1 MSKKFIRTEN
11 TKVMFTHFMPFD
23 EKYGMGKTEEE
34 LLKEG
39 YLIDE
44 IPEPEH
50 QEGKIAEAHYMPEQ
64 GYYYEYVDAPEPKP
78 QGDVAALQAEVD
90 ELKSQLELT
99 QSALDAVIMGV

>member
-1 MSKKFIRTEN
+1 MGQKFIKTEN
-11 TKVMFTHFMPFD
+11 TKVVYTHFMPFD
-23 EKYGMGKTEEE
+23 EKDGLKKTEEE
-34 LLKEG
+34 LLQEG

-44 IPEPEH
+44 IPEPDR
-50 QEGKIAEAHYMPEQ
+50 QEGKIAEAHYTPEQ

-78 QGDVAALQAEVD
+78 QGDIAALRAEVD

>member
-1 MSKKFIRTEN
+1 MSKKFIRVEN

-23 EKYGMGKTEEE
+23 EKYGMGKSEEE

-44 IPEPEH
+44 IPEPEQ
-50 QEGKIAEAHYMPEQ
+50 QEGKIAEAHYTPEK

-78 QGDVAALQAEVD
+78 ETDVEALKAEVS

-99 QSALDAVIMGV
+99 QSALDAMIMGV